1 MAGRG
6 SGPALAIPLGRGWQQ
21 LLIQSRHEF
30 QFVAATDQS
39 WCDYKSDI
47 RILMSSA
54 SLSEDSLGRVC
65 GEKVYNTLPTHWV
78 NYMGISSLMFNSD
91 TLGIKRGEVRVFYKH
106 PQRSNIF
113 QQVRSVEDF
122 STRFDW
128 SDLCT
133 LVLSGNMWNVYFL
146 GITPISWFR
155 LSDEA
160 LGFLLPLA
168 ASGKKIQ
175 VHSIVLDFDRV
186 EMRSLSKICPRCFV
200 PPWTW
205 LTKLVSPQLTV
216 YRHLSDLCVLCHPMH
231 PMPPQC
237 LYCTQVAGL
246 KEDSS
251 RQGSMCLCQR

>member
-1 MAGRG
+1 MTDLGKFGFQSLLRR
-6 SGPALAIPLGRGWQQ
+6 SG
-21 LLIQSRHEF
+21 
-30 QFVAATDQS
+30 
-39 WCDYKSDI
+39 
-47 RILMSSA
+47 IL
-54 SLSEDSLGRVC
+54 
-65 GEKVYNTLPTHWV
+65 EKKKK
-78 NYMGISSLMFNSD
+78 NSK
-91 TLGIKRGEVRVFYKH
+91 TPNLR
-106 PQRSNIF
+106 
-113 QQVRSVEDF
+113 
-122 STRFDW
+122 
-128 SDLCT
+128 
-133 LVLSGNMWNVYFL
+133 VLSGNMWNVYFL

-186 EMRSLSKICPRCFV
+186 EMRSLSKICLRCFV

-205 LTKLVSPQLTV
+205 RTKLVSPQLTV

>member
-1 MAGRG
+1 
-6 SGPALAIPLGRGWQQ
+6 
-21 LLIQSRHEF
+21 
-30 QFVAATDQS
+30 
-39 WCDYKSDI
+39 
-47 RILMSSA
+47 MSSA

-78 NYMGISSLMFNSD
+78 NYMGISSLIFNSD

-160 LGFLLPLA
+160 LGFPLPLA

-175 VHSIVLDFDRV
+175 VHSIVLDFDCA

-205 LTKLVSPQLTV
+205 RTKLVSPQLTV
-216 YRHLSDLCVLCHPMH
+216 YRHLFDLCVLCHPMH